1 MVFSGGMAVP
11 LMRTTV
17 PACVCHDDLLFSLGW
32 GGGGDNLA
40 PLWTTPCLGCLMGC
54 FLVSWF
60 SAHQSRVTMIQFVLE
75 LEWVLSTGQ
84 DKQFAWHCSESGQR
98 LGGYR
103 TSAVASGLQYPL
115 LDRIPWWELSC
126 WLLSFMS
133 ILGMCTLKVLCFIC
147 WVALLIK
154 MLINHPNT

>member
-1 MVFSGGMAVP
+1 
-11 LMRTTV
+11 
-17 PACVCHDDLLFSLGW
+17 
-32 GGGGDNLA
+32 
-40 PLWTTPCLGCLMGC
+40 
-54 FLVSWF
+54 
-60 SAHQSRVTMIQFVLE
+60 MIQFVLE

-126 WLLSFMS
+126 CLLSFMS
-133 ILGMCTLKVLCFIC
+133 ILGMCTLKVSCFIC
-147 WVALLIK
+147 
-154 MLINHPNT
+154 